1 MQVLGLGLVWD
12 ELTVGQQ
19 FRTIGRTILDS
30 DITASATPPA

>member
-12 ELTVGQQ
+12 ELTVGQH

-30 DITASATPPA
+30 DITVATLPA